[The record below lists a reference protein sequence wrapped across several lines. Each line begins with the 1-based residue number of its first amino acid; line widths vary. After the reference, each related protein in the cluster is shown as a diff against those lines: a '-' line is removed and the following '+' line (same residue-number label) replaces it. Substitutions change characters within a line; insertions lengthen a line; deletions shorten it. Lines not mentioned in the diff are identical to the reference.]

1 MLLYRS
7 IRFCFR
13 GFFKVFFRAEIAG
26 AENIP
31 DEGAVILCSNHISLL
46 DPPFVGCYLQRK
58 VNFMAKEELFRV
70 PGFGWI
76 IRQLGAFPVK
86 RGGVSKES
94 IKLAL
99 THLRDGDMLAIFP
112 EGSRRNAGGMGK
124 KGAASLALK
133 SGATVVPAA
142 VVGEY
147 KLFRRTSVIYGKPVD
162 LTEFASGNSE
172 ALEAA
177 TEKIMDTIRRLAAEK
192 KKQVSN

>member
-1 MLLYRS
+1 MLFYRS
-7 IRFCFR
+7 VRLVFR
-13 GFFKVFFRAEIAG
+13 GMFKALFRAEIVG
-26 AENIP
+26 VDNVPAEGP
-31 DEGAVILCSNHISLL
+31 VILCSNHISLL
-46 DPPFVGCYLQRK
+46 DPPFVGSFLERK
-58 VNFMAKEELFRV
+58 IHFMAKEELFRI
-70 PGFGWI
+70 PGLGWA

-99 THLRDGDMLAIFP
+99 SHLRAGNMLAIFP
-112 EGSRRNAGGMGK
+112 EGTRSNAGGMGK

-133 SGATVVPAA
+133 SGAAVVPAA

-162 LTEFASGNSE
+162 LSEFQSGNSGE
-172 ALEAA
+172 LEAA
-177 TEKIMDTIRRLAAEK
+177 TDKIMTVIRSLAAEK